1 MRFYISAETVHN
13 LTASAIGLEFSLQQK
28 VSFCLSE
35 TKCMLFRPFRGIS
48 VAASTAKRNLLGV
61 VTETYLRFSRLDQPS
76 NYADQHFFFGAG
88 FPEDFP
94 APNVD
99 TKLDNRIL
107 QNLSQQ
113 SIQPSWCLVRIAQ
126 GYVFVMQSATEQRTL
141 LEWML
146 NHDGSPLQPEAQ
158 QQQRFVEIDQLFIC
172 S

>member
-1 MRFYISAETVHN
+1 
-13 LTASAIGLEFSLQQK
+13 
-28 VSFCLSE
+28 
-35 TKCMLFRPFRGIS
+35 MLFRQLGGIS

-76 NYADQHFFFGAG
+76 EHTGEHFLFGAG
-88 FPEDFP
+88 FPEDFL
-94 APNVD
+94 APTVD
-99 TKLDNRIL
+99 TRLDNRIL

-126 GYVFVMQSATEQRTL
+126 GHVFVMQNATEQRTL
-141 LEWML
+141 LEWIPK
-146 NHDGSPLQPEAQ
+146 HDGSPLQPEAQ